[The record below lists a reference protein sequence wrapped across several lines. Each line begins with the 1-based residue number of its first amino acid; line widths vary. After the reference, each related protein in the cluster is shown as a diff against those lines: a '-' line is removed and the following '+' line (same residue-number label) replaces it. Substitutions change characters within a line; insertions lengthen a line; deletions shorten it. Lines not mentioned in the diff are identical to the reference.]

1 MSIAISTLA
10 FFLFFNTHLG
20 HSLTN
25 DFVYNGFLGASL
37 SRDEAS
43 IITSNGALQLTN
55 QSQNII
61 GHAFYSTPLRML
73 NKNSSSA
80 ANIASSF
87 STSFVF
93 AIVPPSPDGGG
104 HGFAFTLSPS
114 KQFPMAEHSQYL
126 GLLDQS
132 NDGKSSNH
140 IFAVEFD
147 ISNGYEKFADVD
159 ANHVGINI
167 NGISSKASKPATY
180 VNGTGENEEVKLD
193 SGRSIQA
200 WIEYDG
206 VKKVVNVSI
215 APSSTPKPSQPLLV
229 YSFDLSL
236 VLEESMYVGF
246 SASTGK
252 LTSSQY
258 ILGWSFNMNGVS
270 RSLDLSQLPSVPPH
284 EGNGSSSKLNST
296 TIIAIVSSVLVLFF
310 LALVASVALYRRAT
324 RSEDLEDWE
333 LHCSHRFRFKDLYVA
348 TKGFKQSE
356 VIGVGGFG
364 VVYKGVLPSTGE
376 EVAVKK
382 ISQEGTR
389 EFVAEVES
397 LGRLRHKHLIYLQGW
412 CKRKGNLLLVYDY
425 IPNGSLDNLLFNP
438 INNFV
443 LSWEQRFKVL
453 KDIASGLLYLHEEWE
468 QVVVHRDVKA
478 SNVLLDAD
486 MNGRLGDFGLARLY
500 NHGNNPSTTIVVG
513 TLGYMAPELA
523 RTGKASP
530 SSDVFAYGALLLE
543 VACGRR
549 PLDPN
554 YGSGQIILLD
564 WVSEC
569 DREGRILDAVDPK
582 IESSYVREEMELV
595 LRLGLVCSR
604 LVPEVRPSMRQV
616 TRYLNGD
623 ESLPFDGLAGSDY
636 HRLRVDEMNSI
647 FLDIISR
654 DEINKS
660 YHSSS
665 FGGASYRSL
674 EAGR

>member
-1 MSIAISTLA
+1 MAIAFPLA
-10 FFLFFNTHLG
+10 FLLFFTTHLG
-20 HSLTN
+20 HSLTD
-25 DFVYNGFLGASL
+25 DFVYNGFHGPNLSL
-37 SRDEAS
+37 DGAS
-43 IITSNGALQLTN
+43 IITSNGALRLTN
-55 QSQNII
+55 QSKNII
-61 GHAFYSTPLRML
+61 SHAFYSPPVHLL
-73 NKNSSSA
+73 NKNSTSA
-80 ANIASSF
+80 ANASSF

-93 AIVPPSPDGGG
+93 AIVPSEPEAGG
-104 HGFAFTLSPS
+104 HGIAFTLSPL
-114 KQFPMAEHSQYL
+114 KQFPNAEHSHYL
-126 GLLDQS
+126 GLFNPS
-132 NDGKSSNH
+132 NDGNSSNH

-147 ISNGYEKFADVD
+147 IVNGFGKFGDTD
-159 ANHVGINI
+159 ENHVGINI
-167 NGISSKASKPATY
+167 NGFSSDVAKPASY
-180 VNGTGENEEVKLD
+180 VNGTGENEDVELE
-193 SGRSIQA
+193 SGRPIQA

-206 VKKVVNVSI
+206 VEKVVHVSI
-215 APSSTPKPSQPLLV
+215 APSPALKPSRPLLV
-229 YSFDLSL
+229 YPIDLSL

-252 LTSSQY
+252 LSSSHY

-270 RSLDLSQLPSVPPH
+270 YPLDLSQLPSVPPH
-284 EGNGSSSKLNST
+284 EGKGSSSKLNST
-296 TIIAIVSSVLVLFF
+296 TIIAVFSSVLVLFF

-324 RSEDLEDWE
+324 LSEDLEDWE
-333 LHCSHRFRFKDLYVA
+333 LHCSHRFRYKDLYVA

-382 ISQEGTR
+382 ISREGNR

-397 LGRLRHKHLIYLQGW
+397 LGRLRHKHLVHLQGW
-412 CKRKGNLLLVYDY
+412 CKRKGNLILVYDY

-438 INNFV
+438 QNNFV
-443 LSWEQRFKVL
+443 LSWKQRFKVL

-478 SNVLLDAD
+478 SNVLLDAE

-500 NHGNNPSTTIVVG
+500 NHGNKPSTTIVVG

-543 VACGRR
+543 MACGRR

-554 YGSGQIILLD
+554 SGSEHLILLD

-569 DREGRILDAVDPK
+569 DREGRILDAVDSK
-582 IESSYVREEMELV
+582 IKSSYVREEMELV

-604 LVPEVRPSMRQV
+604 LLAEARPSMRQV

-623 ESLPFDGLAGSDY
+623 ESLPLDGMGSDCPS
-636 HRLRVDEMNSI
+636 LPVDEMKSI
-647 FLDIISR
+647 FLDTLSR
-654 DEINKS
+654 DEITKS

-665 FGGASYRSL
+665 FGGASYSSL